1 MVISQIVLI
10 TIAYVPHTIQR
21 IYLVATFHTSKTI
34 LRSRIEILWGQVT
47 LIIASAESA
56 LSFYIYA
63 TSGGSLFRKTLKEL
77 FHYNSS
83 KTKNYY

>member
-1 MVISQIVLI
+1 MVISQIILI

-21 IYLVATFHTSKTI
+21 IYLVATLYTSKTT
-34 LRSRIEILWGQVT
+34 LRSRIEILWGQAT
-47 LIIASAESA
+47 LIVASAESA

-77 FHYNSS
+77 VHYYFS
-83 KTKNYY
+83 KK

>member
-1 MVISQIVLI
+1 VLI

-21 IYLVATFHTSKTI
+21 IYLVATLHTLKTI
-34 LRSRIEILWGQVT
+34 LGSRIEILWGQVT
-47 LIIASAESA
+47 LIIESA

-83 KTKNYY
+83 KTKNSY